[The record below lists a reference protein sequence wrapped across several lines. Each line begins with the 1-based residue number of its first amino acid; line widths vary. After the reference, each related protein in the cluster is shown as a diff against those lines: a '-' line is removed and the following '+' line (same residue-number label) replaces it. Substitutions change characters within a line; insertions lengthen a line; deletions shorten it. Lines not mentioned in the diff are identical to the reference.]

1 MGTGADHS
9 LPPGFRLADVDQFAK
24 FTVEFVDGKKVSF
37 DAVQILPNGV
47 LKCGTEHL
55 VRAPAGHPGSTVREM
70 EEKFYAPH
78 TWVCVVPSQRRPVV
92 DL

>member
-1 MGTGADHS
+1 
-9 LPPGFRLADVDQFAK
+9 VDQFAK

-55 VRAPAGHPGSTVREM
+55 VRAQAGQPGSTVRREM

-78 TWVCVVPSQRRPVV
+78 TWVCVIPAQRRPVFE
-92 DL
+92 